1 MREAFQSIRKEVI
14 ARTAGAAMVAV
25 AGSGYQQEFFDPNI
39 ATPASVVRS
48 FDQMNIVIPD
58 SLPFKFQDEL
68 NNIDRIRDD
77 FDGTLGTDTKHKLLS
92 WDPVKSRNRYEQCKT
107 EEDREGYRKNEW
119 KEVTSTLRERY
130 GCAES
135 PMDFFIDEDGQMRNA
150 EFPVETVE
158 TILERGVAYQETHG
172 SSELERERSEVIGFK
187 RLQAYFADESTEI
200 GSAMIVFSPPGKTER
215 TSYTERFVDRYVLKE
230 DPNTSRRIIEGKRFR
245 TVMSDEDYY
254 NAALSLV
261 PDYFDNEEGS
271 IDAILLRNPVKVEGL
286 EKADEIVDK
295 ILVLDPEALRGY
307 EFQII
312 NMICSPW
319 KEALIK
325 VIINWDP
332 ETVAE
337 IQNTLLHIG
346 DEAEAL
352 LRSGDI
358 EGLKKILDWSQSL
371 TTEDIQE
378 EIYVRG
384 GYYVEERQVGC
395 GQSASLFENSVGKH
409 GVRAEDDP
417 NNCKKCGPIRPHFH
431 CPGEKTVVKK
441 DKKDH
446 ETKSK
451 EPCTHKIFIG
461 EGTVQCGGCGLKKT
475 C

>member
-1 MREAFQSIRKEVI
+1 MKEAFQNIGKEAI
-14 ARTAGAAMVAV
+14 ARSAGAVMVAS
-25 AGSGYQQEFFDPNI
+25 AGGGYQEDLFNPNMI
-39 ATPASVVRS
+39 AATPIVRS
-48 FDQMNIVIPD
+48 FDQMNIILPD
-58 SLPFKFQDEL
+58 SLPFKYQEEL

-77 FDGTLGTDTKHKLLS
+77 FDYILGVDTKYKLLS

-107 EEDREGYRKNEW
+107 EEDREGYKKNEW

-130 GCAES
+130 GCIES
-135 PMDFFIDEDGQMRNA
+135 PMDFFLDESGQMRNV
-150 EFPVETVE
+150 EFPVDTVE

-172 SSELERERSEVIGFK
+172 SDELERERSEVIGFK
-187 RLQAYFADESTEI
+187 KLQAYFADESTEI
-200 GSAMIVFSPPGKTER
+200 GSAMIVFSPPGKAEG

-230 DPNTSRRIIEGKRFR
+230 DPDTSRRIIEGKRFR
-245 TVMSDEDYY
+245 TAMSDEDYY

-261 PDYFDNEEGS
+261 PDYFNNEEGPM
-271 IDAILLRNPVKVEGL
+271 DAILLRNPIKIEGL

-312 NMICSPW
+312 NMICGPW

-325 VIINWDP
+325 AIINWDP
-332 ETVAE
+332 EIVAE

-358 EGLKKILDWSQSL
+358 GGLKKMLDWSQSL
-371 TTEDIQE
+371 TEKDIQE

-409 GVRAEDDP
+409 GFRAEDDP
-417 NNCKKCGPIRPHFH
+417 NMCRCAGKRVHFH
-431 CPGEKTVVKK
+431 CPGKKIETTK
-441 DKKDH
+441 DKKGN
-446 ETKSK
+446 ESK
-451 EPCTHKIFIG
+451 KVDDCKAEIFIG
-461 EGTVQCGGCGLKKT
+461 DRTKQCKKCGLKAT